1 MMTFSKCIGKIKDLL
16 KSVPGSAFIAAF
28 VGGLL
33 AHMIVITNNWPNHD
47 GLASEYF
54 DQNMITSGRWFLGTA
69 CGISSYFAVPWV
81 IGLLAILYLAFS
93 AAVTASVLEL
103 KSKAAA
109 VFTGLL
115 MASFP
120 ALASGFAYIFTMD
133 GYLLG
138 LLCGV
143 LAVYFTKKYK
153 FGFIEG
159 MVLLAFSLGSY
170 QAYLPVVI
178 ILCMYC
184 VCIIFAEEG
193 KTKDKILKSLK
204 FLYMGAG
211 GAVIYYVVLKIM
223 LLIQGK
229 TLDTYQ
235 GINEGLGAG
244 SSGFGIVGMYKDFAA
259 FTFKSGV
266 FVPNVFAAAA
276 LGLITAAFVVT
287 LIGISVKNGWLKK
300 VWIYLIAVIFC
311 CIYPAAMNIVMF
323 VSGDVTYHAI
333 MRFQWVM
340 IPIGMIAFCDR
351 FGEIFSADKES
362 KKDVFLSWI
371 VAVGAAVL
379 VFCYVLTDNIGYTN
393 LQKKYERTYAYCERL
408 LDRIEQT
415 EGYYPGIPVA
425 MIGVVS
431 TDQYPEADL
440 TGSVTSGLI
449 GLNGDYLLYKNRDYG
464 YFIKYYLGAELNIIE
479 GEEIDKIYHSPEYI
493 EMDSFPGRN
502 SVRVVDGVMYVKT
515 ENIDTGLRSLSNY
528 AEEYLDKQE

>member
-1 MMTFSKCIGKIKDLL
+1 MTFTGCIGKLKTAL
-16 KSVPGSAFIAAF
+16 KSVPGSAFLAAF
-28 VGGLL
+28 IGGLA

-54 DQNMITSGRWFLGTA
+54 DQNMITSGRWFLGTT
-69 CGISSYFAVPWV
+69 CGISSYFAVPWI
-81 IGLLAILYLAFS
+81 IGLLALFYLAI
-93 AAVTASVLEL
+93 AAGVTASVLEL
-103 KSKAAA
+103 KSRIAA

-133 GYLLG
+133 GYMLG

-153 FGFIEG
+153 TGFIGG
-159 MVLLAFSLGSY
+159 MVLLALSLGSY

-178 ILCMYC
+178 MLCIFC
-184 VCIIFAEEG
+184 VCIILSEEG
-193 KTKDKILKSLK
+193 KIKDKILKSLK

-211 GAVIYYVVLKIM
+211 GAVLYYVILRVL

-244 SSGFGIVGMYKDFAA
+244 ASGIGIAGMYHDFAA
-259 FTFKSGV
+259 FTIRSGV
-266 FVPNVFAAAA
+266 FIPNAFAAVA
-276 LGLITAAFVVT
+276 LGLLTAAFIVILIGTCLKKGWFKKPWIYIIT
-287 LIGISVKNGWLKK
+287 LIFCAIFP
-300 VWIYLIAVIFC
+300 AV
-311 CIYPAAMNIVMF
+311 MNVVMI
-323 VSGDVTYHAI
+323 VSGEVTYHAI
-333 MRFQWVM
+333 MRYQWVL
-340 IPIGMIAFCDR
+340 IPIGLIAFCDR
-351 FGEIFSADKES
+351 SGDVFGKEKAG

-371 VAVGAAVL
+371 VAAGAGVL
-379 VFCYVLTDNIGYTN
+379 IFCYILTDNIGYTN

-415 EGYYPGIPVA
+415 DGYYRGIPVA

-431 TDQYPEADL
+431 TDEYPEADL
-440 TGSVTSGLI
+440 TGSVTDGLI

-479 GEEIDKIYHSPEYI
+479 GERIAEIYNSPEYVA
-493 EMDSFPGRN
+493 MDSFPGKD
-502 SVRVVDGVMYVKT
+502 SVKVVNGVMYVKT
-515 ENIDTGLRSLSNY
+515 ENIDKTLRG
-528 AEEYLDKQE
+528 E